1 MNQDTIVQTSAQLS
15 SASGIRLWLGVG
27 LTGLVVLFLTF
38 DGIAKVM
45 RVAPVLEACRKLG
58 IAQDLIA
65 GIGLLLLVCTVLY
78 AITEDRDSRGDSAD
92 RLPRRRDGGSGG
104 CSKRAFPHR
113 FRVRLWRAG
122 LDRIHFARP
131 SAARLD
137 SSLTMIG

>member
-15 SASGIRLWLGVG
+15 SASGIRFWLGVS

-45 RVAPVLEACRKLG
+45 RVAPVLEACRKLS

-78 AITEDRDSRGDSAD
+78 AI
-92 RLPRRRDGGSGG
+92 PRTAILGAILLTGYLG
-104 CSKRAFPHR
+104 CATA
-113 FRVRLWRAG
+113 VQV
-122 LDRIHFARP
+122 
-131 SAARLD
+131 AARGEPCPLA
-137 SSLTMIG
+137 LYFHLLRL